1 MRANNP
7 IKVARWLI
15 PIFVLALV
23 AASCGDDEGA
33 TTTTQATATTEAAA
47 DDEITLGLVLQNFTN
62 PAIKDVADAA
72 ADEAEKHYPNVT
84 VLAQDSTTL
93 EEQVAK
99 AETFIAQGVDALGL
113 QPWEGA
119 AIMPTIE
126 KANEAGI
133 PVFLVQDNAPGAVD
147 AGLAITYIASDE
159 TEGGRLVGQWLIEA
173 LGNSGEV
180 AIIEGA
186 PGDSPAVNRSDG
198 FLEAVEGSGLDVVA
212 RTTANWA
219 RDQGLT
225 VATDMLTANPDL
237 LAFFTHNDEMGFGAL
252 EAVRA
257 AGKEGEIIVIGY
269 NGTCIGIEATVNGE
283 FQSEGILFLDTV
295 GREFVRSAVTH
306 LGGGSVDPRIQ
317 PPIAVLDT
325 ADMQAVLDGSMNVD
339 DLEGLKG
346 RIETA
351 AAGGC

>member
-1 MRANNP
+1 MRSTKP
-7 IKVARWLI
+7 IRATQWLI
-15 PIFVLALV
+15 IVFVIALI
-23 AASCGDDEGA
+23 AAACGDSDDS
-33 TTTTQATATTEAAA
+33 TTTQPTETTEAAA
-47 DDEITLGLVLQNFTN
+47 APITLGLVLQNFTN
-62 PAIKDVADAA
+62 PAIKDIADAA
-72 ADEAEKHYPNVT
+72 IDEAATNFPHVT

-93 EEQVAK
+93 EDQVAK

-113 QPWEGA
+113 EPWEGA

-126 KANEAGI
+126 KANAAGI

-147 AGLAITYIASDE
+147 QGLAITYIASDE
-159 TEGGRLVGQWLIEA
+159 VEGGRLVGAWLIEA
-173 LGNSGEV
+173 LGDSGEV

-186 PGDSPAVNRSDG
+186 PGDSPAVNRSAG

-212 RTTANWA
+212 QTTGNWA

-225 VATDMLTANPDL
+225 VATDMLTANPGL

-257 AGKEGEIIVIGY
+257 ANKEGEIIVIGY
-269 NGTCIGIEATVNGE
+269 NGTCIGIEATVNGD

-306 LGGGSVDPRIQ
+306 LEGGSVSPRIQ
-317 PPIAVLDT
+317 PPIAVLGT
-325 ADMQAVLDGSMNVD
+325 ADMAAVLDGSMNVD

-346 RIETA
+346 RIENA